1 MLLVR
6 LCTSS
11 NLGISFREH
20 AEHASSDFVVDDS
33 LVVFTDDVYA
43 EFNNVVGVQFEWL

>member
-6 LCTSS
+6 LCTGS
-11 NLGISFREH
+11 NLGISLRKD
-20 AEHASSDFVVDDS
+20 AEHAGSDFVVDDS

-43 EFNNVVGVQFEWL
+43 EFNNVVGVQLKWL